1 MKKSEL
7 KSKEKANKNSTTKK
21 SVVKNKK
28 TTEKVADKT
37 TAFKV
42 NKNLSNSKRFIQAY
56 NRIDSALRVQ
66 GDMRRSIS
74 YTEAVRRAARTNQ
87 IVAKYEDDLIDY
99 GRLRNA
105 IVHNSNEDITIA
117 EPHDEV
123 VVEYERI
130 AELVCTPP
138 LAINTICNKVSSIVE
153 YNTKLKDYLEYSY
166 KTGYSNVPIFKK
178 GMLIGVANNS
188 KIMEVIGKK
197 INEKKDIND
206 FINNT
211 NIEDVLKEFSSES
224 YYTIANEKITL
235 DKVLNLF
242 TENRKLLCVVI
253 TKSGT
258 LLEPPLGIIVIRD
271 IMEINKILDN
281 Y

>member
-197 INEKKDIND
+197 IYEKKDIND

-242 TENRKLLCVVI
+242 TENRKLLRVVI

>member
-7 KSKEKANKNSTTKK
+7 KSKEKANNNSTTKK

-197 INEKKDIND
+197 IYEKKDIND

>member
-56 NRIDSALRVQ
+56 NRIDSALHVQ

-197 INEKKDIND
+197 IYEKKDIND

>member
-1 MKKSEL
+1 MKKTEL

-197 INEKKDIND
+197 IYEKN
-206 FINNT
+206 
-211 NIEDVLKEFSSES
+211 
-224 YYTIANEKITL
+224 
-235 DKVLNLF
+235 
-242 TENRKLLCVVI
+242 
-253 TKSGT
+253 
-258 LLEPPLGIIVIRD
+258 
-271 IMEINKILDN
+271 
-281 Y
+281 

>member
-178 GMLIGVANNS
+178 GMLIGIANNS

-197 INEKKDIND
+197 IYEKKDIND